1 MNGEGASLRRWRP
14 SVSGFRW
21 VLHGLGAPVVDAT
34 LWVIRLAALGTAVV
48 LLALRRSTWRRT
60 VRAEFGRA
68 IGSSLVGPLTAT
80 AVTAVLVGVGLV
92 YQALYWL
99 EAAGQV
105 EMLGRIIVIVLIR
118 ELAPILVGLVIIG
131 QSGTVMLIEL
141 TQMRAGGQLRML
153 DSHGIDPFLL
163 LVVPRTLA
171 FTLACFTLTIWFIA
185 ITLFAGF
192 AAASILGAVKVTLWG
207 YLDVIM
213 RGMKLTDFLLVPVKS
228 LAIGFV
234 IGVVCSYT
242 ALLHSRSTTRV
253 VAIGFIRA
261 AVAVFAASGLASL
274 IL

>member
-1 MNGEGASLRRWRP
+1 MSGADTVPARAGPAVPAFRRFLGRI
-14 SVSGFRW
+14 
-21 VLHGLGAPVVDAT
+21 GAPVVAGL
-34 LWVIRLAALGTAVV
+34 LWLVRLAAMGSSVV
-48 LLALRRSTWRRT
+48 FLAMRRTTWRRT

-68 IGSSLVGPLTAT
+68 IAGALVGPLTAT

-118 ELAPILVGLVIIG
+118 ELAPMLVGLIIIG
-131 QSGTVMLIEL
+131 QSGTVMLIEI

-153 DSHGIDPFLL
+153 DSQGIDPFLL

-171 FTLACFTLTIWFIA
+171 FTLAAFTLTIWFVV
-185 ITLFAGF
+185 ITLFAGY
-192 AAASILGAVKVTLWG
+192 AAATLMGAVKVTFWG

-213 RGMKLTDFLLVPVKS
+213 RGMRLTDFLLLPTKS

-234 IGVVCSYT
+234 VGVVCSYT
-242 ALLHSRSTTRV
+242 ALLHVRSATRV
-253 VAIGFIRA
+253 VAIGFVRA
-261 AVAVFAASGLASL
+261 AVAVFAASGLVSL